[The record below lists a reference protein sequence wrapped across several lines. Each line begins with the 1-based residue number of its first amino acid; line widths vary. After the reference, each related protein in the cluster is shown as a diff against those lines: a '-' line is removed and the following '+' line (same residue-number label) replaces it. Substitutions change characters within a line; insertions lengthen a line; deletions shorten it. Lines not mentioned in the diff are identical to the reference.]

1 MTLALNSSS
10 VQKNGKSSSV
20 SIDCN
25 FKGLNKEIQDRINK
39 LPNKDFCFF
48 YNFVISKSELKG
60 VQKLEEN
67 DKNKNRSVL
76 TSQLISKV
84 NAKSE
89 SGFFYDTFE
98 RIATEALNRI
108 EKTTKTQ
115 NSLLSLLG
123 FANSDPKICL
133 DERIAEQQTNP
144 HLTKL
149 QEQKKTTKS
158 NLPLNK

>member
-10 VQKNGKSSSV
+10 VQKSGKSLAFNLDSE
-20 SIDCN
+20 
-25 FKGLNKEIQDRINK
+25 FKNLDPDLQKKINN
-39 LPNKDFCFF
+39 LSNKDFCLF
-48 YNFVISKSELKG
+48 YNFVISKSEPKG

-67 DKNKNRSVL
+67 DKDKNKSVL

-123 FANSDPKICL
+123 FPNSDPKICL